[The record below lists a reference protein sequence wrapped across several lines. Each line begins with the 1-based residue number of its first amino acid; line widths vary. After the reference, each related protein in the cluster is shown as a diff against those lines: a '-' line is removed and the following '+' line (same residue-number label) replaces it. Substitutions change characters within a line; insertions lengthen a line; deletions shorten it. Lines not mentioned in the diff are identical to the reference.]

1 MDGKKP
7 TILQFST
14 WNDYRHFVDELSDN
28 WVFRGQAAAEWGLE
42 NAIERTDFVK
52 YYKGIETDFV
62 AEFQRGAR
70 NYLNKDEIPEHLI
83 EWLALMQHHGAP
95 TRLLDFTKSPYI
107 AAYFAFEQNG
117 ATDDGNMSIWAMNIN
132 FLRTRSLEKLRQH
145 YGPELEESQ
154 GVINEALFQKIFYD
168 NSCSLIFPVEP
179 FRMNRRYSLQQSIF
193 VSTGNSYEPFMKQ
206 LDFLDDNIEKSV
218 IKIEMPAG
226 LQKAVLRD
234 LQKMNINRASLFP
247 DLDGYALSLK
257 LRYNSMK
264 TAEEVLTHQ
273 LEKASDQ
280 EFRFI
285 P

>member
-42 NAIERTDFVK
+42 NAIERTDFIRH
-52 YYKGIETDFV
+52 YKGIETDFV

-117 ATDDGNMSIWAMNIN
+117 MTDDGSMSIWAMNIN
-132 FLRTRSLEKLRQH
+132 FLRTRSLEKLRQY
-145 YGPELEESQ
+145 YGPELEESR

-168 NSCSLIFPVEP
+168 NRCSLIFPVEP

-206 LDFLDDNIEKSV
+206 LDFLDNDIEKSV
-218 IKIEMPAG
+218 LKIEMPAG